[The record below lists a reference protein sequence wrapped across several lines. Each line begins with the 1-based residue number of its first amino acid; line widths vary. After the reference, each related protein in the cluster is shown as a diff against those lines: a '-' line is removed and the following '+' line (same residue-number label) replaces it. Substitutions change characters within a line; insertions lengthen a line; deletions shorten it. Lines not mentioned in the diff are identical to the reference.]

1 MSVLTL
7 SLTAV
12 SLSADAFA
20 ASLARGSAE
29 PRARFGAALRVG
41 AVFGT
46 AEGLMALAGWFAA
59 RSFAGVITAVDHW
72 IALVLLCA
80 IGAKMI
86 RDGLSGEAGPEI
98 AQAAPRGF
106 FTTAATALGTS
117 IDSAAV
123 GVALGL
129 TDIGAHAALVIG
141 LTSFAFS
148 TGGYLAGPY
157 ARKALGRR
165 AEVLGG
171 LVLIAIGVSI
181 FVDHTWGG

>member
-29 PRARFGAALRVG
+29 PRARLGPALRVG
-41 AVFGT
+41 AVFGS

-59 RSFAGVITAVDHW
+59 RSFAGFITAVDHW
-72 IALVLLCA
+72 IALVLLCV
-80 IGAKMI
+80 IGARMI
-86 RDGLSGEAGPEI
+86 REGLSNEPELETAGTV
-98 AQAAPRGF
+98 PRGLL
-106 FTTAATALGTS
+106 TTVLTALGTS

-129 TDIGAHAALVIG
+129 TEVGVHAALVIG
-141 LTSFAFS
+141 LTSFVLS
-148 TGGYLAGPY
+148 TGGYLTGPF
-157 ARKALGRR
+157 AREALGKR
-165 AEVLGG
+165 AEILGG

-181 FVDHTWGG
+181 FVDHSWGG